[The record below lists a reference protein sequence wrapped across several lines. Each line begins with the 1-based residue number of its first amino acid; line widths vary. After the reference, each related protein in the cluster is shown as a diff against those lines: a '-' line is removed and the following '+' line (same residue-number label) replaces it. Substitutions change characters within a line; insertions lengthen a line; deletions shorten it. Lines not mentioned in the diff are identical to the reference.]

1 MDAETAAKL
10 KQYED
15 QLGQV
20 RSLLTSQPD
29 NVELR
34 KLEQD
39 LSEVIRMT
47 QELEQKSAAPPPAA
61 ASGSGGSS
69 ASAARASGGAGGA
82 GGAAGVAGAAGAAGA
97 VSKAVAGPAVVHQGQ
112 CCDAL
117 FDDGTGDKW
126 YPAWTK
132 EADNDAGAWTVVF
145 LGFGNEVRSVCL
157 GAERGWGGKGG
168 ITVGARVEGPV
179 RAECVDGLA
188 AVST

>member
-69 ASAARASGGAGGA
+69 ASAARASGGSGGA
-82 GGAAGVAGAAGAAGA
+82 AGAAGAAGA
-97 VSKAVAGPAVVHQGQ
+97 GLKAVAGPAVVHQGQ

-157 GAERGWGGKGG
+157 GAERGWGGHDGRQG
-168 ITVGARVEGPV
+168 RGPSARGV
-179 RAECVDGLA
+179 R
-188 AVST
+188 